1 LDISSATFSNSYR
14 LNTSTATGLYFK
26 YDGTGMYVSDS
37 STNSVQNY
45 IFNSVGIV
53 PIESNVYITSG
64 NIIYYNNVAYI
75 ATNANVSSQSVF
87 DFSRYTKIN
96 DGNVLLSAADRITS
110 YYFAEVGRPGKDFG
124 QLMFGTEYPGNKV
137 EGKNFLANSYAITS
151 NVIGFNY
158 TGMRITS
165 ANIQQVDFAKG
176 GFDLNDT
183 LRIQGQYDF
192 PFKNNADFR
201 IISIDHS
208 EMMLAGPPIET
219 LYTITLN
226 SNVSLQAGDY
236 ITQANTRANAFVLH
250 DYPSANVIQII
261 HSITGFT
268 VSANTISI
276 NGVPQSARISEII
289 AGGTANVKITNLTID
304 TLLDS
309 NIASFYKD
317 TALGTRPEDINI
329 VGGAYVDGYSSH
341 APEELIPGRVF
352 DALELR
358 VFTNNAS
365 NTATY
370 GFREFQPMRGNIEF
384 YRISGNATTTLSA
397 NLNITDT
404 DVYVTDASLLPDPG
418 AAVGIP
424 GEVFINGELIHYYQ
438 KYDAAKIL
446 TADPW
451 TPNTVFA
458 PDHLIAHS
466 GNTYLVLANVYAN
479 STAYISSSN
488 VRQVFVNTLSQL
500 RRGVDGTGAANLH
513 PTGTKVVD
521 SSLVQVLPNTAPKF
535 TTLTGSFN
543 VAANVTWRIQ
553 LGAPITANVGSY
565 ITQNSNTANVKLLE
579 TVSSSNTVA
588 VQFVSGNLTI
598 GSDTVAI
605 FNPGSSTWQTTAAN
619 VRAMRILGEVNSSG
633 NVVLTSDTILQ
644 SNLWIPL
651 GTGVGLEGST
661 SEAAQFIRQEVSYTP

>member
-1 LDISSATFSNSYR
+1 
-14 LNTSTATGLYFK
+14 
-26 YDGTGMYVSDS
+26 
-37 STNSVQNY
+37 
-45 IFNSVGIV
+45 
-53 PIESNVYITSG
+53 
-64 NIIYYNNVAYI
+64 
-75 ATNANVSSQSVF
+75 
-87 DFSRYTKIN
+87 
-96 DGNVLLSAADRITS
+96 
-110 YYFAEVGRPGKDFG
+110 
-124 QLMFGTEYPGNKV
+124 
-137 EGKNFLANSYAITS
+137 
-151 NVIGFNY
+151 
-158 TGMRITS
+158 
-165 ANIQQVDFAKG
+165 VDFAKG
-176 GFDLNDT
+176 GFELNDT

-192 PFKNNADFR
+192 DFKNNADFK

-208 EMMLAGPPIET
+208 EMMLSGPPIET

-250 DYPSANVIQII
+250 DYSNANVIQII

-276 NGVPQSARISEII
+276 NGTPQSAYISEII

-352 DALELR
+352 DSLELR

-384 YRISGNATTTLSA
+384 YRISANSTTTLSA
-397 NLNITDT
+397 NLGMTDI
-404 DVYVTDASLLPDPG
+404 DIFVADASVLPDPG

-424 GEVFINGELIHYYQ
+424 GEIFINGELIHYYQ
-438 KYDAAKIL
+438 KYDATKIL

-451 TPNTVFA
+451 TPNTTFA
-458 PDHLIAHS
+458 TDSLIAHS

-479 STAYISSSN
+479 ATAYINSSN

-500 RRGVDGTGAANLH
+500 RRGVDGTGIANVHLVN
-513 PTGTKVVD
+513 TKVVD
-521 SSLVQVLPNTAPKF
+521 SSLVQVLPNTAPRFATVSGAFK
-535 TTLTGSFN
+535 

-553 LGAPITANVGSY
+553 LGDTITANVGSF
-565 ITQNSNTANVKLLE
+565 ITQNSNTANVRVLE
-579 TVSSSNTVA
+579 TVNSSNVVA
-588 VQFVSGNLTI
+588 VQFVSGNLVI
-598 GSDTVAI
+598 GSDVVQI
-605 FNPGSSTWQTTAAN
+605 YNPTTNNWQTTTAN
-619 VRAMRILGEVNSSG
+619 VRAMSVLGTVNGNG
-633 NVVLTSDTILQ
+633 NVVLVNSDIVR
-644 SNLWIPL
+644 SDLWIPL
-651 GTGVGLEGST
+651 GTGAGLEGSN
-661 SEAAQFIRQEVSYTP
+661 SDAARFIRDEVSYTP

>member
-1 LDISSATFSNSYR
+1 
-14 LNTSTATGLYFK
+14 
-26 YDGTGMYVSDS
+26 
-37 STNSVQNY
+37 
-45 IFNSVGIV
+45 
-53 PIESNVYITSG
+53 
-64 NIIYYNNVAYI
+64 
-75 ATNANVSSQSVF
+75 
-87 DFSRYTKIN
+87 
-96 DGNVLLSAADRITS
+96 
-110 YYFAEVGRPGKDFG
+110 
-124 QLMFGTEYPGNKV
+124 
-137 EGKNFLANSYAITS
+137 
-151 NVIGFNY
+151 
-158 TGMRITS
+158 
-165 ANIQQVDFAKG
+165 
-176 GFDLNDT
+176 
-183 LRIQGQYDF
+183 
-192 PFKNNADFR
+192 
-201 IISIDHS
+201 
-208 EMMLAGPPIET
+208 
-219 LYTITLN
+219 
-226 SNVSLQAGDY
+226 
-236 ITQANTRANAFVLH
+236 
-250 DYPSANVIQII
+250 
-261 HSITGFT
+261 
-268 VSANTISI
+268 
-276 NGVPQSARISEII
+276 
-289 AGGTANVKITNLTID
+289 
-304 TLLDS
+304 
-309 NIASFYKD
+309 
-317 TALGTRPEDINI
+317 
-329 VGGAYVDGYSSH
+329 
-341 APEELIPGRVF
+341 
-352 DALELR
+352 
-358 VFTNNAS
+358 
-365 NTATY
+365 
-370 GFREFQPMRGNIEF
+370 MRGNIEF